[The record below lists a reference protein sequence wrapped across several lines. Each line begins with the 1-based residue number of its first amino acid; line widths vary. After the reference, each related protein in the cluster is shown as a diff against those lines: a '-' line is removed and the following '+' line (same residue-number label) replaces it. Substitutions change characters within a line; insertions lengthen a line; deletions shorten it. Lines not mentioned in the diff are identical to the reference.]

1 MMSTLLVE
9 LTDQALN
16 LPLSERAILAQR
28 LWESL
33 DDFIDPDIE
42 DAWIVEAEKRW
53 QEIEQGK
60 VECIPVEEVMNRV
73 RSSLR
78 KTI

>member
-1 MMSTLLVE
+1 MSTLLGE
-9 LTDQALN
+9 LTDRALN

-33 DDFIDPDIE
+33 DDFIDPVIE
-42 DAWIVEAEKRW
+42 EAWIVEAESRW

-60 VECIPVEEVMNRV
+60 AECIPVKEVITKARE
-73 RSSLR
+73 SLK
-78 KTI
+78 KTK